1 MRSNRQDHSHAGFTL
16 FELLVVI
23 ALISIMATMATPNFL
38 RLIQRSKLTGIAQ
51 ETSLLMRMARDY
63 AIRYNTETVV
73 RIDVNTNEVIAFV
86 EVDGVLP
93 GDPGDRIFNPIAGSP
108 HRSTD
113 WELARYQLPSR
124 VTFDAP
130 AADPLV
136 GGGTPIWAF
145 TPVAGENV
153 AVFQPNGSAD
163 TTGSL
168 SVCRSLRELS
178 AGPGRAGGHGSRAD
192 REVPRRRR
200 EVVLPQREQQTLGM
214 EVTAARGTYP
224 C

>member
-1 MRSNRQDHSHAGFTL
+1 MRSNRQDQSHAGFTL

-130 AADPLV
+130 AADPLDQ
-136 GGGTPIWAF
+136 GGLPIWKF
-145 TPVAGENV
+145 TDVNGEFV

-163 TTGSL
+163 RRGAIRFADPYGNFLQVRVEPAATGR
-168 SVCRSLRELS
+168 VRIEKF
-178 AGPGRAGGHGSRAD
+178 HDAD
-192 REVPRRRR
+192 VRWYFRNENNKPW
-200 EVVLPQREQQTLGM
+200 EWK
-214 EVTAARGTYP
+214 
-224 C
+224 

>member
-1 MRSNRQDHSHAGFTL
+1 MRSNRQNRSHAGFTL

-73 RIDVNTNEVIAFV
+73 RIDLNTNEVIAFV

-130 AADPLV
+130 ARRSLDRW
-136 GGGTPIWAF
+136 TPIWHS
-145 TPVAGENV
+145 PPWRRER
-153 AVFQPNGSAD
+153 GSVSAQWISRY
-163 TTGSL
+163 TGSH
-168 SVCRSLRELS
+168 SVRRSLRKLP
-178 AGPGRAGGHGSRAD
+178 AGPGRAGSHGSRAD

-200 EVVLPQREQQTLGM
+200 EWYFRNENNKPWEWK
-214 EVTAARGTYP
+214 
-224 C
+224 